1 MGKKNGETILSGYK
15 PVFKVKR
22 KGNNVK
28 LTEEHSQYLNE
39 FVEKHPTCIVKD
51 ATESLYDTF
60 HGLTIN
66 ESTVYRHITEKQ
78 EFTLTRTQARFVNR
92 NSDDTLE
99 QRRQFIEHIDAM
111 NDETFYK
118 RRCISVDESGFK
130 KNMVR
135 PVAWSKKG
143 EPAEVDVEAEG
154 TNLSIL
160 DCCFATSSK
169 IKPKK
174 KHKTATGIKRGLPHE
189 TNSSQFTLFVE
200 EIVSVL
206 NKLGLKNMYI
216 VMDNAAIHKTPK
228 VLKAIRDSG
237 HYALF
242 LPPYSSMLN
251 PIEECWAKIKSVV
264 RKTPLA
270 KNEMIA
276 DRIEEAAK
284 AVTAKNC
291 RGWIR
296 YSQRQFPKYRNMERL

>member
-1 MGKKNGETILSGYK
+1 MINGEKNGETILPGYK
-15 PVFKVKR
+15 PVFEVKR
-22 KGNNVK
+22 KENKVK

-39 FVEKHPTCIVKD
+39 FVEKHSTCIVKD
-51 ATESLYDTF
+51 ATESLCDAF

-66 ESTVYRHITEKQ
+66 ESIVYRHITEKL
-78 EFTLTRTQARFVNR
+78 EFTLTRTQASFVNR

-99 QRRQFIEHIDAM
+99 QRKQFIEHIDAM

-118 RRCISVDESGFK
+118 RRCIFVDENGFK
-130 KNMVR
+130 ENMVR
-135 PVAWSKKG
+135 PVAWSKKS
-143 EPAEVDVEAEG
+143 EPAEVDVEAES
-154 TNLSIL
+154 TNL
-160 DCCFATSSK
+160 
-169 IKPKK
+169 KK
-174 KHKTATGIKRGLPHE
+174 
-189 TNSSQFTLFVE
+189 
-200 EIVSVL
+200 IVSVL

-216 VMDNAAIHKTPK
+216 VMDNAAIHKTPE

-276 DRIEEAAK
+276 DRIEEAK

-296 YSQRQFPKYRNMERL
+296 HSQRQFSKCRNMERL